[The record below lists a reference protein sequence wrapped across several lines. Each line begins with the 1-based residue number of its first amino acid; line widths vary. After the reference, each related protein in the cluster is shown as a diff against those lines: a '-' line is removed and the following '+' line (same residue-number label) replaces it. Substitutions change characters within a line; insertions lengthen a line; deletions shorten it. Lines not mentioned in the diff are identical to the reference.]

1 MQQPKMWEK
10 KKQNEKKGWSHGS
23 LVSFCLT
30 FNFLGFG
37 WWFPS
42 FSPVCWT
49 GCSATSNPHPH
60 SSSPSLLSCYLS
72 ICVSCPF
79 VHPQQQP
86 PSHLSRRLFVRPS
99 DATRLQSEG
108 SEAKESLLRESDKKD
123 EEKEW
128 IEGINISTCGDI
140 WPQRPVKYNHTHREQ
155 GQELVRIVQKIVE
168 LRRKEAE
175 QWRHLTWCVFTT
187 FKKGKM
193 RSHCKFN
200 DRIFRPNLFE
210 FY

>member
-1 MQQPKMWEK
+1 MISFFLSCLLDWMF
-10 KKQNEKKGWSHGS
+10 SHIKPS
-23 LVSFCLT
+23 PSFLITLTPLLLSFHLRLSSFC
-30 FNFLGFG
+30 
-37 WWFPS
+37 PS
-42 FSPVCWT
+42 
-49 GCSATSNPHPH
+49 SAAA
-60 SSSPSLLSCYLS
+60 
-72 ICVSCPF
+72 
-79 VHPQQQP
+79 